1 MKKNLLT
8 LISFLMM
15 SFSLAAQNFTF
26 DDVCRKLSENP
37 NMTGDFVQEKNLKNS
52 SRPMKSSGKFIFSPD
67 GLLWKTEKP
76 FLSSMV
82 VTKKFIR
89 QTNSKG
95 VSNVQDISQDQ
106 IFSNISLMLTSIFN
120 GNSQEI
126 LKVFDVKFSSSEKNW
141 TAFLTPKDAQI
152 SSVIKSL
159 ELSGILSEYAV
170 IQKMV
175 MTELSESSTVYNLL
189 NMKFPKELSQDDKNI
204 FVK

>member
-1 MKKNLLT
+1 
-8 LISFLMM
+8 
-15 SFSLAAQNFTF
+15 
-26 DDVCRKLSENP
+26 
-37 NMTGDFVQEKNLKNS
+37 
-52 SRPMKSSGKFIFSPD
+52 
-67 GLLWKTEKP
+67 
-76 FLSSMV
+76 MV

>member
-141 TAFLTPKDAQI
+141 TALLTPKDAQI

>member
-76 FLSSMV
+76 CPSSMV

-141 TAFLTPKDAQI
+141 TALLTPKDAQI

>member
-76 FLSSMV
+76 FPSSMV

-141 TAFLTPKDAQI
+141 TALLTPKDAQI

-175 MTELSESSTVYNLL
+175 MTELSESSTVY
-189 NMKFPKELSQDDKNI
+189 KKIHQEI
-204 FVK
+204 RC

>member
-82 VTKKFIR
+82 ITKKFIR

-141 TAFLTPKDAQI
+141 TALLTPKDAQI

-204 FVK
+204 FVQ

>member
-106 IFSNISLMLTSIFN
+106 IFSTISLMLTSIFN

-141 TAFLTPKDAQI
+141 TALLTPKDAQI

>member
-26 DDVCRKLSENP
+26 DDVCKKLSENP

-76 FLSSMV
+76 FPSSMV

-141 TAFLTPKDAQI
+141 TALLTPKDAQI
-152 SSVIKSL
+152 ASVIKSL
-159 ELSGILSEYAV
+159 ELSGIFSEYAV

>member
-141 TAFLTPKDAQI
+141 TALLTPKDAQI
-152 SSVIKSL
+152 ASVIKSL

>member
-1 MKKNLLT
+1 
-8 LISFLMM
+8 
-15 SFSLAAQNFTF
+15 
-26 DDVCRKLSENP
+26 
-37 NMTGDFVQEKNLKNS
+37 
-52 SRPMKSSGKFIFSPD
+52 
-67 GLLWKTEKP
+67 
-76 FLSSMV
+76 
-82 VTKKFIR
+82 
-89 QTNSKG
+89 
-95 VSNVQDISQDQ
+95 
-106 IFSNISLMLTSIFN
+106 MLTSIFN

>member
-76 FLSSMV
+76 FSSSMV

-141 TAFLTPKDAQI
+141 TVLLTPKDAQI

-189 NMKFPKELSQDDKNI
+189 NMKFPKELSQNDKNI

>member
-76 FLSSMV
+76 FPSSMV

-152 SSVIKSL
+152 ASVIKSL
-159 ELSGILSEYAV
+159 ELSGI
-170 IQKMV
+170 
-175 MTELSESSTVYNLL
+175 
-189 NMKFPKELSQDDKNI
+189 
-204 FVK
+204 